1 MRHNSRKGS
10 FLIKIKIKY
19 NMLVLNSD
27 ESPWRRW
34 FHNSIK
40 LAIISAIIGFSFLS
54 PWAGILVE
62 GSLATITVNDSSL
75 IEAIPSDSPSSSNQD
90 FLQGIDSPQGR
101 GITKTVTVT
110 AYSSTP
116 DQTDDSPFITASGQF
131 VRDGIIASNFLA
143 FGTKV
148 QFPDLFGDKVFQ
160 VEDRMHQRY
169 DTGRVD
175 IWFPD
180 RNSAKTFGIQKTAMI
195 VLN

>member
-1 MRHNSRKGS
+1 
-10 FLIKIKIKY
+10 
-19 NMLVLNSD
+19 
-27 ESPWRRW
+27 
-34 FHNSIK
+34 
-40 LAIISAIIGFSFLS
+40 
-54 PWAGILVE
+54 
-62 GSLATITVNDSSL
+62 
-75 IEAIPSDSPSSSNQD
+75 
-90 FLQGIDSPQGR
+90 
-101 GITKTVTVT
+101 
-110 AYSSTP
+110 
-116 DQTDDSPFITASGQF
+116 

-180 RNSAKTFGIQKTAMI
+180 RNSAKTFGIQKTAMV